1 MFIKCI
7 FFLIPG
13 VVVLLFARINLD
25 NIPLFLMM
33 NILNFVVVTQL
44 LLRQ

>member
-7 FFLIPG
+7 FFLIPH
-13 VVVLLFARINLD
+13 VVVLLFARMNLGV
-25 NIPLFLMM
+25 IPLFLMM